1 MSRIATS
8 SGISNAWTRPQTLA
22 EVASSSSSRED
33 FHNHLR
39 DFLHAFKA
47 APAHEKIAVEPELLC
62 GKFSAGELVDAYLAA
77 VAVELSFDLG
87 KARPAWTQKPGR
99 VLARPWFAAKSDDLR
114 AVLLHESPAGF
125 RERNLFVSENALS
138 VA

>member
-1 MSRIATS
+1 MTATS
-8 SGISNAWTRPQTLA
+8 KAWARPQTLA
-22 EVASSSSSRED
+22 EVADAAASPED

-47 APAHEKIAVEPELLC
+47 APAREKIAVEPSVLRA
-62 GKFSAGELVDAYLAA
+62 KFTGGEIADAYLAA
-77 VAVELSFDLG
+77 VAVELSFDLA
-87 KARPAWTQKPGR
+87 KARPAWTRKPER
-99 VLARPWFAAKSDDLR
+99 ALQNPWFAAKSDELR
-114 AVLLHESPAGF
+114 IVLLHESPAGF

>member
-1 MSRIATS
+1 MNAS
-8 SGISNAWTRPQTLA
+8 SKAWARPQSLA
-22 EVASSSSSRED
+22 EVAAGAESRAD

-47 APAHEKIAVEPELLC
+47 SSERGKIAEEPALLRA
-62 GKFSAGELVDAYLAA
+62 KFTGGELADAYLAA
-77 VAVELSFDLG
+77 VAVELSFDL
-87 KARPAWTQKPGR
+87 AQPRPAWTRKPER
-99 VLARPWFAAKSDDLR
+99 TLQIPWFAAQSDELR

>member
-1 MSRIATS
+1 MNSTAIAW
-8 SGISNAWTRPQTLA
+8 ARPQALA
-22 EVASSSSSRED
+22 EVAAVAVSRED
-33 FHNHLR
+33 FQNHLR

-47 APAHEKIAVEPELLC
+47 GPDGEKIAVEPAVLC
-62 GKFSAGELVDAYLAA
+62 AKFAGGEIADAYLAA

-87 KARPAWTQKPGR
+87 QSRPAWTRKPER
-99 VLARPWFAAKSDDLR
+99 TLQNPWFAAKSDDLR

>member
-1 MSRIATS
+1 MTATS
-8 SGISNAWTRPQTLA
+8 KAWARPQTLA
-22 EVASSSSSRED
+22 EVADAASSPEG

-47 APAHEKIAVEPELLC
+47 SPAHEKIAREPVLLRA
-62 GKFSAGELVDAYLAA
+62 KFDGGELVDAYLAA
-77 VAVELSFDLG
+77 VAVELSFDL
-87 KARPAWTQKPGR
+87 AHSRPAWTRKSERTLQT
-99 VLARPWFAAKSDDLR
+99 PWFAAKSDDLR

>member
-1 MSRIATS
+1 MNVTS
-8 SGISNAWTRPQTLA
+8 KAWARPQTLV
-22 EVASSSSSRED
+22 EVAFASTSMHD
-33 FHNHLR
+33 FHAQLR

-47 APAHEKIAVEPELLC
+47 ASSCERIADEPRFLRAQFAE
-62 GKFSAGELVDAYLAA
+62 GELADAYLAA
-77 VAVELSFDLG
+77 VAVELSLDLG
-87 KARPAWTQKPGR
+87 RAGPAWTRNPER
-99 VLARPWFAAKSDDLR
+99 VLKEPWFAAKSDDLR

>member
-1 MSRIATS
+1 MNATS
-8 SGISNAWTRPQTLA
+8 KAWARPQTLA
-22 EVASSSSSRED
+22 EVAAIAESRAD
-33 FHNHLR
+33 FQNHLR

-47 APAHEKIAVEPELLC
+47 APDHEKVAAEPVLLRA
-62 GKFSAGELVDAYLAA
+62 KFEGGELSDAYLAA
-77 VAVELSFDLG
+77 VAVELSFDL
-87 KARPAWTQKPGR
+87 AHSRPAWTRKPER
-99 VLARPWFAAKSDDLR
+99 SLQNPWFAAKSDDLR

>member
-1 MSRIATS
+1 MTPIS
-8 SGISNAWTRPQTLA
+8 SAWARPQTLA
-22 EVASSSSSRED
+22 AVALASVSLAE

-39 DFLHAFKA
+39 DFLHAFQS
-47 APAHEKIAVEPELLC
+47 APDGSQLSAEPPLLNGRFPGGEIA
-62 GKFSAGELVDAYLAA
+62 DAYMAA
-77 VAVELSFDLG
+77 VAVELSRDLRCE
-87 KARPAWTQKPGR
+87 RPAWTR
-99 VLARPWFAAKSDDLR
+99 ASTRTLAHPWFAARTDDLR

>member
-1 MSRIATS
+1 MNATS
-8 SGISNAWTRPQTLA
+8 KAWARPKTLA
-22 EVASSSSSRED
+22 DVATVAESPED

-47 APAHEKIAVEPELLC
+47 APAREKISAEPALMRARFA
-62 GKFSAGELVDAYLAA
+62 GGELADAYAAA
-77 VAVELSFDLG
+77 VAVELSFDLAE
-87 KARPAWTQKPGR
+87 ARPAWTRKPGR
-99 VLARPWFAAKSDDLR
+99 SLKDPWFAAKSDELR
-114 AVLLHESPAGF
+114 VVLLHESPAGF